1 MVDILSVSCQTP
13 SNQFD
18 ITQFFLFIVA
28 HIISRITCYENSFF
42 SNFSAK
48 NNKIS
53 RELLKVMKKKTMLKA
68 GEHDFHSSS
77 DST

>member
-18 ITQFFLFIVA
+18 ITQSFLFIVA
-28 HIISRITCYENSFF
+28 HKISRIICYEN
-42 SNFSAK
+42 K

-53 RELLKVMKKKTMLKA
+53 RELLKFMKKTYAK
-68 GEHDFHSSS
+68 GG
-77 DST
+77 

>member
-53 RELLKVMKKKTMLKA
+53 RELLKFMKKRTMLKA
-68 GEHDFHSSS
+68 GEDDFHSSS

>member
-18 ITQFFLFIVA
+18 ITQSFLFIVA
-28 HIISRITCYENSFF
+28 HKISRIICYEN
-42 SNFSAK
+42 K

-53 RELLKVMKKKTMLKA
+53 RELLKFMKKNYAMIQRRISPCCRKGK
-68 GEHDFHSSS
+68 
-77 DST
+77 STVIQ

>member
-18 ITQFFLFIVA
+18 ITQSFLFIVA
-28 HIISRITCYENSFF
+28 HKISRIICYENSFF
-42 SNFSAK
+42 PIFSLRITRFHVNCWK
-48 NNKIS
+48 QW
-53 RELLKVMKKKTMLKA
+53 KKTMLKA
-68 GEHDFHSSS
+68 GEDDFHSSS

>member
-18 ITQFFLFIVA
+18 ITQSFLFIVA
-28 HIISRITCYENSFF
+28 HKISRIICYENSFF
-42 SNFSAK
+42 QFFSQDFTWTVEI
-48 NNKIS
+48 NEN
-53 RELLKVMKKKTMLKA
+53 KTMLKA

>member
-53 RELLKVMKKKTMLKA
+53 RELLKFMKKKTMLKA
-68 GEHDFHSSS
+68 GEDDFHSSS

>member
-18 ITQFFLFIVA
+18 ITQSFLFIVA
-28 HIISRITCYENSFF
+28 HKISRIICYEN
-42 SNFSAK
+42 K

-53 RELLKVMKKKTMLKA
+53 SELLKFMKKKTVLKA